1 MHTQIKM
8 VIVYRKTSFQDFLST
23 ISNNYQ
29 IWLKND
35 NKYSEVKTFL
45 IKRIFNLKYVSF
57 VFYGTNQM
65 LIYTIIFCVGIE
77 KG

>member
-35 NKYSEVKTFL
+35 NKYSEAKTFL
-45 IKRIFNLKYVSF
+45 IMRIFNLKCVSF
-57 VFYGTNQM
+57 VSFGTNQM